1 MQAITRNFLASMAD
15 PFQVMALL
23 ESMPELYFYA
33 KDRESRFVMGNP
45 AELQLMGLK
54 SLSDMLGKTDRDFFE
69 PTLAELYIAEDQ
81 LVLAG
86 QRIINKKWMVPDA
99 KGQIR
104 WYLSTKIPLHGRKG
118 EVIGLCG
125 LLRDL
130 QRSDLEIKPYSD
142 LSEVL
147 EFINLNHRNLP
158 PVSELA
164 AKLNLSISQ
173 FDRKFKAFAGVSPGA
188 YILKVRINAACQQLR
203 HGERSVS
210 EITEFLG
217 FYDLSHFNRHFVKQ
231 MGMSPLQYRKASR
244 NSGVGRI

>member
-1 MQAITRNFLASMAD
+1 MQAITRNSLSSMAD
-15 PFQVMALL
+15 PFQVTALL

-33 KDRESRFVMGNP
+33 KDRDSRYVMGNP
-45 AELQLMGLK
+45 AEVQLLGLN
-54 SLSDMLGKTDRDFFE
+54 SLAEMLGKTDRDFFE

-86 QRIINKKWMVPDA
+86 EKIINKKWMVPDA
-99 KGQIR
+99 KGHIR
-104 WYLSTKIPLHGRKG
+104 WYLSTKIPLHGRDGK
-118 EVIGLCG
+118 VIGLCG

-147 EFINLNHRNLP
+147 EFINLNHRKLP

-173 FDRKFKAFAGVSPGA
+173 FDRKFKAFAGVSPGT

-203 HGERSVS
+203 HSERSVS
-210 EITEFLG
+210 EITEHLG

-231 MGMSPLQYRKASR
+231 MGLSPLQYRKSTRAGSQG
-244 NSGVGRI
+244 SP